1 MGQCQ
6 VHTPQSSG
14 ESEKGMGD
22 RRLLILDDDPM
33 TGETI
38 QRIAEFAGLE
48 VCFTPDPDRFFELL
62 HNWQPTHIALDLVMP
77 TMDGMQV
84 IARLAKLS
92 CRAKIIIT
100 SGVGSRVLD
109 AAGRSAAEHGLD
121 IAGVLAKPFSPPQLR
136 EMLLGHLPAALPL
149 PTVAIAPPKLPEI
162 TLSDLRHALDHE
174 EFVVAYQ
181 PKVLC
186 TTGELAGVEA
196 LVRWVHP
203 RYGLLPPGRFIP
215 LAESGDLIDRLTD
228 QVVDQALAWFGPL
241 CDGATPLSP
250 TTCDR
255 LMLSVNISARTLTNV
270 ALFERVQERCEAH
283 RVDPARL
290 IFELTETSAMDDP
303 VASLDLLTR
312 LRMIGFHLS
321 IDDFGTGFS
330 SMLQLVRLPFS
341 EIKVDKSFV
350 MTAMTSSES
359 RTVVKF
365 IVDLGHSLGL
375 RCTAEGVEDAETL
388 KYLTNIGCDLAQ
400 GYYIARPLSGNDF
413 WRWLA
418 SRPS

>member
-1 MGQCQ
+1 
-6 VHTPQSSG
+6 
-14 ESEKGMGD
+14 MGD

-48 VCFTPDPDRFFELL
+48 AHFTPDPNRFFDLL
-62 HNWQPTHIALDLVMP
+62 DNWLPTHIALDLLMP
-77 TMDGMQV
+77 AMDGMQV
-84 IARLAKLS
+84 IAQLAQQS

-136 EMLLGHLPAALPL
+136 ALLLSPSTPVLSPPA
-149 PTVAIAPPKLPEI
+149 AIAPAELPEI
-162 TLSDLRHALDHE
+162 TLNDLHQAIERQ

-181 PKVLC
+181 PKVRC
-186 TTGELAGVEA
+186 ITGELAGVEA
-196 LVRWVHP
+196 LVRWAHP
-203 RYGLLPPGRFIP
+203 RYGLLQPGRFVS
-215 LAESGDLIDRLTD
+215 LMEHYHLIDHLTE
-228 QVVDQALAWFGPL
+228 QVIEQALAWFGPF
-241 CDGATPLSP
+241 CSEATQLAS
-250 TTCDR
+250 TTAHG
-255 LMLSVNISARTLTNV
+255 LKLSVNISARTLVNS
-270 ALFERVQERCEAH
+270 ALFERVQERCQVYC
-283 RVDPARL
+283 VDPNQL

-341 EIKVDKSFV
+341 EIKVDRSFV

-375 RCTAEGVEDAETL
+375 SCTAEGVEDAETL
-388 KYLTNIGCDLAQ
+388 AYLTDIGCDLAQ
-400 GYYIARPLSGNDF
+400 GYYIAHPLMGDDF
-413 WRWLA
+413 SQWLA
-418 SRPS
+418 QFSQWLANRG

>member
-1 MGQCQ
+1 M
-6 VHTPQSSG
+6 S
-14 ESEKGMGD
+14 D

-48 VCFTPDPDRFFELL
+48 VHFTPDPNRFFDLL
-62 HNWQPTHIALDLVMP
+62 HDWHPTHIALDLVMP

-84 IARLAKLS
+84 IVRLAKQS

-136 EMLLGHLPAALPL
+136 ELLLGHLPTAASPP
-149 PTVAIAPPKLPEI
+149 PTVTSAPSELPEI
-162 TLSDLRHALDHE
+162 TLADLHQALDRQ

-186 TTGELAGVEA
+186 ATGELAGVEA
-196 LVRWVHP
+196 LVRWAHP
-203 RYGLLPPGRFIP
+203 SYGLLPPGRFIP
-215 LAESGDLIDRLTD
+215 LAESCDLIDRLTD
-228 QVVDQALAWFGPL
+228 QVIDQALAWFGSL
-241 CDGATPLSP
+241 CIGLSQLSP
-250 TTCDR
+250 AICDR
-255 LMLSVNISARTLTNV
+255 LMLAVNISARTLTNSV
-270 ALFERVQERCEAH
+270 LFERVQGRCHAH
-283 RVDPARL
+283 RVDPTRL

-341 EIKVDKSFV
+341 EIKVDQSFV

-388 KYLTNIGCDLAQ
+388 AYLTAIGCDLAQ
-400 GYYIARPLSGNDF
+400 GYHIARPLTGDDF
-413 WRWLA
+413 GLWLA

>member
-1 MGQCQ
+1 
-6 VHTPQSSG
+6 
-14 ESEKGMGD
+14 
-22 RRLLILDDDPM
+22 M
-33 TGETI
+33 TCV
-38 QRIAEFAGLE
+38 RKLAL
-48 VCFTPDPDRFFELL
+48 
-62 HNWQPTHIALDLVMP
+62 LDLVMP

-121 IAGVLAKPFSPPQLR
+121 IAGVLAKPFSPSQLR
-136 EMLLGHLPAALPL
+136 EMLLGHLP
-149 PTVAIAPPKLPEI
+149 TAPADRCDRPPEPPEI
-162 TLSDLRHALDHE
+162 TLGDLHRALDRQ
-174 EFVVAYQ
+174 EFVVVYQ

-186 TTGELAGVEA
+186 TTGKLAGVEA
-196 LVRWVHP
+196 LVRWAHP
-203 RYGLLPPGRFIP
+203 SYGLLPPGQFIP

-228 QVVDQALAWFGPL
+228 QVIDQALAWFGPL
-241 CDGATPLSP
+241 CMDVTQLSP

-255 LMLSVNISARTLTNV
+255 LMLSVNISARTLTNE
-270 ALFERVQERCEAH
+270 ALFERVQKRCQAYH
-283 RVDPARL
+283 VDPTRL

-350 MTAMTSSES
+350 ITAMTSSES

-388 KYLTNIGCDLAQ
+388 AYLNDIGCDLAQ
-400 GYYIARPLSGNDF
+400 GYYIARPLTGDDF
-413 WRWLA
+413 WLWLA
-418 SRPS
+418 SRPSYAEGAST

>member
-1 MGQCQ
+1 MGN
-6 VHTPQSSG
+6 
-14 ESEKGMGD
+14 

-33 TGETI
+33 TGKTI

-48 VCFTPDPDRFFELL
+48 VHFTPDPDRFFALL
-62 HNWQPTHIALDLVMP
+62 HNWQPTHIALDLLMP

-84 IARLAKLS
+84 IAQLAKLS

-121 IAGVLAKPFSPPQLR
+121 IAGVLAKPFSPSQLR
-136 EMLLGHLPAALPL
+136 AMLLGHLPTTPPL
-149 PTVAIAPPKLPEI
+149 TPPTVVIAPAALPEI
-162 TLSDLRHALDHE
+162 TLSDLHQALDRQ

-196 LVRWVHP
+196 LVRWAHP
-203 RYGLLPPGRFIP
+203 SYGLLPPGQFIP
-215 LAESGDLIDRLTD
+215 LAESCDLIDRLTD
-228 QVVDQALAWFGPL
+228 QVIDQALDWFGPL
-241 CDGATPLSP
+241 CDGAIQLSP
-250 TTCDR
+250 AICDR

-270 ALFERVQERCEAH
+270 ALFERVQERCQAH
-283 RVDPARL
+283 RVAPARL

-400 GYYIARPLSGNDF
+400 GYYIARPMTGDDF
-413 WRWLA
+413 WLYGNEYA
-418 SRPS
+418 A